1 MSLIVGGLYTHPSY
15 RGSFTYRGI
24 VIDPRMGECYS
35 FGHAFDTQTGVEYGN
50 ALWDVAN
57 TVIDGFTLIGMDA

>member
-1 MSLIVGGLYTHPSY
+1 
-15 RGSFTYRGI
+15 
-24 VIDPRMGECYS
+24 MGECYS